1 MTGNDRVV
9 WDEGMLLVPQH
20 FQQWS
25 RFLEGEMRRRAAIAS
40 PFFFGL
46 SAIEV
51 DDTAIESGEFALHR
65 LAGVLPNGFLFESPN
80 PDPLPPA
87 RRFAEAFDA
96 RAESLAVYL
105 AIPTLRSGGAAISDD
120 GIDGDR
126 PTPFLRRIRR
136 VVDEARPGVER
147 PISTALPNLR
157 LVFGGEVLDDYECMQ
172 IAEIERSA
180 TGTYR
185 LSDTFVPTCLRLSA
199 SPILMAVLRRN
210 LEVLSARSEELG
222 SRSRQTSGMAGAAN
236 LWLLDA
242 LNASLPVLQHLYQH
256 PAAHPQE
263 LYMHLATLAGRM
275 CTLATDQHPRK
286 LPAYDHL
293 SLTETFQKI
302 DASLRSLLETV
313 VPNRCVAVPLNRE
326 SETAFQARLP
336 DTTLLEQAQFF
347 LGVSSDLPEQR
358 LVAEFP
364 MKVKISS
371 IDRVQQ
377 LLVQMVPGLTIQH
390 VPVLP
395 EEIPARAGASYFRLE
410 PTGDHWDAITQSHS
424 FAFHVPPDIEGVQL
438 ELVAIKDD

>member
-25 RFLEGEMRRRAAIAS
+25 RFLEGEMRRRAAFSS
-40 PFFFGL
+40 PFFHGL
-46 SAIEV
+46 AAIEV
-51 DDTAIESGEFALHR
+51 DDTAIEAGEFALHR
-65 LAGVLPNGFLFESPN
+65 LAGVLPNGFLFEAPN

-87 RRFAEAFDA
+87 RRFADVFEAQ
-96 RAESLAVYL
+96 AESLAVYL
-105 AIPTLRSGGAAISDD
+105 AIPTLRSGGVAISDD
-120 GIDGDR
+120 GVDGDR
-126 PTPFLRRIRR
+126 PTPFLRRITR

-185 LSDTFVPTCLRLSA
+185 LSSAFVPSCLRLSA
-199 SPILMAVLRRN
+199 SPILMATLRRTV
-210 LEVLSARSEELG
+210 EVLSARSEELG

-242 LNASLPVLQHLYQH
+242 LNASLPALQHLYKH

-263 LYMHLATLAGRM
+263 LYLQLATLAGRM
-275 CTLATDQHPRK
+275 CTLAADEHPRK
-286 LPAYDHL
+286 LTAYDHL
-293 SLTETFQKI
+293 ALTDTFKRLEEHL
-302 DASLRSLLETV
+302 SRLLETV
-313 VPNRCVAVPLNRE
+313 IPNRCIAVPVTRN
-326 SETAFQARLP
+326 SETAFQAVLP
-336 DTTLLEQAQFF
+336 DTTLLESAQFF
-347 LGVSSDLPEQR
+347 LGVSSELPEQR

-377 LLVQMVPGLTIQH
+377 LLVQMVTGLTIQH

-395 EEIPARAGASYFRLE
+395 EEIPARAGATYFRLE
-410 PTGDHWDAITQSHS
+410 PTGEHWDAIVQSHS
-424 FAFHVPPDIEGVQL
+424 FAFHIPPDIEGVQL
-438 ELVAIKDD
+438 ELVAIKDE